1 VCAQLYNDALGLLAA
16 TLATAYLH
24 YTTDYMQHLLLPLLA
39 LHMPRFTGTAEDCCS
54 LHYYTCAYSRVFAYQ
69 STHTPD
75 RTAGDVHAAAKG
87 GGDSP
92 VQVQQR
98 AVEVI
103 DAVLQLQHKFN
114 LLLTHGRTIRVLLL
128 GLSGGSL
135 ADMEALSSIPNTGLY
150 VFAYSKAGKFR
161 LLRPRVVASSSND
174 SGIGS
179 FVNGDSAGKSDVTD
193 TDAQTA
199 AAVAEL

>member
-1 VCAQLYNDALGLLAA
+1 
-16 TLATAYLH
+16 
-24 YTTDYMQHLLLPLLA
+24 
-39 LHMPRFTGTAEDCCS
+39 
-54 LHYYTCAYSRVFAYQ
+54 
-69 STHTPD
+69 
-75 RTAGDVHAAAKG
+75 VHAAAKG

-103 DAVLQLQHKFN
+103 DAVLKLQHRFN
-114 LLLTHGRTIRVLLL
+114 LFLTHGRTIRVLLL

-161 LLRPRVVASSSND
+161 LLRPRVVASSSSDSSD
-174 SGIGS
+174 SG
-179 FVNGDSAGKSDVTD
+179 VNIDSVASSGVTD
-193 TDAQTA
+193 TNAQAAT
-199 AAVAEL
+199 AAVAAAEL

>member
-1 VCAQLYNDALGLLAA
+1 
-16 TLATAYLH
+16 
-24 YTTDYMQHLLLPLLA
+24 
-39 LHMPRFTGTAEDCCS
+39 
-54 LHYYTCAYSRVFAYQ
+54 
-69 STHTPD
+69 
-75 RTAGDVHAAAKG
+75 VHAAAKG

-103 DAVLQLQHKFN
+103 DAVLKMQHKFN
-114 LLLTHGRTIRVLLL
+114 LFLTHGRTIRVLLL

-161 LLRPRVVASSSND
+161 LLRPRVVATSSSDSSD
-174 SGIGS
+174 SGVNSDSVGS
-179 FVNGDSAGKSDVTD
+179 SGVTD
-193 TDAQTA
+193 TNAQAAT